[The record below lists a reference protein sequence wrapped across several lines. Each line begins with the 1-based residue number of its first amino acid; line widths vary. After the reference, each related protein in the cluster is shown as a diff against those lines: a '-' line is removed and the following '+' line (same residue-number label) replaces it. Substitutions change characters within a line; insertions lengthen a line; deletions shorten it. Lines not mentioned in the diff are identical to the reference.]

1 MRQVAGIINSRLSIL
16 PLMLLSILL
25 TNATTGWSQDR
36 NSKEQKAQ
44 AEFVRQQAFSA
55 LEAIL
60 SESKNYDDQALRARL
75 GAQVADV
82 LWPSNPDRAR
92 DLIIGAFDDAI
103 TVKVDLSKRYSLR
116 REIIAVARRH
126 NPELAAKLIARLD
139 DKSDESRDRLSRDS
153 LERISERGAH
163 YIDSARSLLEAGDQN
178 RAISFARRSFAEG
191 RSSELIWFLYNLRE
205 RDRTAADKLF
215 LEALNVL
222 RTGGADPNDVLFFGL
237 YLFYPGRVAAGDLSD
252 GIVAVSYGLNF
263 SAAPDA
269 QTALVRPYLQAAA
282 EALLRFQVIP
292 GQPGPNGS
300 MALKRFALLQLLPLF
315 QRYEPKLF
323 GEISTQLTALGSYEA
338 PTDNSKEEETPNISD
353 PSTSETIK
361 NIEKLNS
368 PKERNHYFFTAAK
381 QAVDMGDF
389 ERAKALAS
397 RLEIGDLKRATIEL
411 IGFNEARTSIK
422 RGELDEAAKIASTKL
437 SQERSAVIYAQLAS
451 AWLERSNYA
460 RANEEAS
467 DAVAAATR
475 TEDRAQR
482 ARVHIYLASGWVKRD
497 ALRAFEFIEAAVKDI
512 NAAEQFDSTDDQ
524 ITFKI
529 ETPLAVQTFV
539 LSQGVGLLSDVS
551 QLAAVDFLRTLYLAR
566 ELRPAAPR
574 ALSIIAACRV
584 ALSANGHTSIPGNTP
599 SFKQTPEL

>member
-1 MRQVAGIINSRLSIL
+1 
-16 PLMLLSILL
+16 MLLFILL

-36 NSKEQKAQ
+36 NSKEQNAQ
-44 AEFVRQQAFSA
+44 AELVRQQAFSA

-60 SESKNYDDQALRARL
+60 SESKSYDDQVLRARL

-82 LWPSNPDRAR
+82 MWSSNPDRAR

-103 TVKVDLSKRYSLR
+103 TVKADLSKRYSLR

-139 DKSDESRDRLSRDS
+139 DKSNEGRERLSRDS

-163 YIDSARSLLEAGDQN
+163 YIDSARSLLQAGDQN
-178 RAISFARRSFAEG
+178 RAISFARSSFAEG
-191 RSSELIWFLYNLRE
+191 RSPELIWFLYNLRE

-252 GIVAVSYGLNF
+252 GIVAVSYGLSF
-263 SAAPDA
+263 SAAPEA
-269 QTALVRPYLQAAA
+269 PTALVRPYLQAAA
-282 EALLRFQVIP
+282 EALQQFQVIP

-300 MALKRFALLQLLPLF
+300 IALKRFALLQLLPLF
-315 QRYEPKLF
+315 QRYEPQLF

-338 PTDNSKEEETPNISD
+338 PTRNSKEEAPSISD
-353 PSTSETIK
+353 LSTSETIE

-368 PKERNHYFFTAAK
+368 PKERSHYFFTAAK
-381 QAVDMGDF
+381 EAVDVGDF

-397 RLEIGDLKRATIEL
+397 RLEVGDLKRATLEL
-411 IGFNEARTSIK
+411 IGFNEARTAIK
-422 RGELDEAAKIASTKL
+422 RGELDDAAKIASTKL

-451 AWLERSNYA
+451 AWIERSNYA
-460 RANEEAS
+460 RANEEANE
-467 DAVAAATR
+467 AVEAATK

-512 NAAEQFDSTDDQ
+512 NAVEQFDSTDDR
-524 ITFKI
+524 ITFTI

-584 ALSANGHTSIPGNTP
+584 ALSTNGYRSIPANTP
-599 SFKQTPEL
+599 TFKQKPEL

>member
-1 MRQVAGIINSRLSIL
+1 MQVAAIINSRLSIL
-16 PLMLLSILL
+16 PLILLSILL
-25 TNATTGWSQDR
+25 TNATTGWCQDR
-36 NSKEQKAQ
+36 NSKEQKVQ
-44 AEFVRQQAFSA
+44 AEFVSQQAFSA

-60 SESKNYDDQALRARL
+60 SESKSYDDQSLRARV
-75 GAQVADV
+75 GAQVADIV
-82 LWPSNPDRAR
+82 WSSNPNRAQ
-92 DLIIGAFDDAI
+92 DLIIGAFDDAL
-103 TVKVDLSKRYSLR
+103 TVKVDLSKRYFLR

-178 RAISFARRSFAEG
+178 RAISFARLSFAEG
-191 RSSELIWFLYNLRE
+191 RSSELIWFLYSLRE

-215 LEALNVL
+215 LKALNVL
-222 RTGGADPNDVLFFGL
+222 RTGVADPNDVLFFGL

-269 QTALVRPYLQAAA
+269 PAALVRPYLQAAA
-282 EALLRFQVIP
+282 EALLRFQVTP

-300 MALKRFALLQLLPLF
+300 IALKRFALQQLLPLF
-315 QRYEPKLF
+315 QRYEPQLF
-323 GEISTQLTALGSYEA
+323 GEIGTQLTALGPYEA
-338 PTDNSKEEETPNISD
+338 PAGNSKDETPNIND
-353 PSTSETIK
+353 PSTSETIE

-368 PKERNHYFFTAAK
+368 PKERNHYFFTATK
-381 QAVDMGDF
+381 QAVDIGDF

-397 RLEIGDLKRATIEL
+397 RLEAGDLKRATLEL
-411 IGFNEARTSIK
+411 IAFNEARTAIK
-422 RGELDEAAKIASTKL
+422 RGELDDAAKIASTKL

-451 AWLERSNYA
+451 AWLDRSNYA
-460 RANEEAS
+460 RADEEAS
-467 DAVAAATR
+467 DAVVAASR

-482 ARVHIYLASGWVKRD
+482 ARVNIYLASGWVKRD

-512 NAAEQFDSTDDQ
+512 NAAEQFDSTDDR

-539 LSQGVGLLSDVS
+539 LSQGMGLLSDVS
-551 QLAAVDFLRTLYLAR
+551 QLAAVDFLRTLYVAR
-566 ELRPAAPR
+566 ELRPVAPR

-584 ALSANGHTSIPGNTP
+584 VLSANGHNSTPGNTP
-599 SFKQTPEL
+599 TFKQPPEL